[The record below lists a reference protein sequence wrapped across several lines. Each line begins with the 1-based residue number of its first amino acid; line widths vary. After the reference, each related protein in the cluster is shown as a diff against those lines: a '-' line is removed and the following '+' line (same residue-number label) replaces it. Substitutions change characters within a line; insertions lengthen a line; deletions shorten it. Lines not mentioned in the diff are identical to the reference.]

1 MSVMRD
7 AKKDTPGCHGVRRG
21 SFPQEMRLELASEQQ
36 GDLSKR
42 EGRLSCGVVWVVRT
56 QL

>member
-1 MSVMRD
+1 MRD
-7 AKKDTPGCHGVRRG
+7 AKKDTPVCHGVRRG

-42 EGRLSCGVVWVVRT
+42 EGRLLCVVVWVVRT

>member
-7 AKKDTPGCHGVRRG
+7 AKKDTPVCHGVRRG

-42 EGRLSCGVVWVVRT
+42 EGRLLCVVVWVVRT